1 MPQSQRSQKLGELE
15 VLIESGLSC
24 REIAT
29 RLGVSAATAIR
40 WTKSAGRTTRLSG
53 RLSEE
58 RRGAIFA
65 AARDGASASE
75 VAARFGV
82 CLETARRY
90 TGEPRRDRQGLRE
103 QLLAEV
109 AGGLSRRAAAAK
121 LGVSAATAVRW
132 ARKVG
137 EGARPAKATRM
148 RRERPLPIDEAREEK
163 RARLLSAIASGLS
176 RRKAAEL
183 VGLPIAT
190 GIRWAQEARRNQPA
204 PQEPKD

>member
-15 VLIESGLSC
+15 ALIESGLSC

-40 WTKSAGRTTRLSG
+40 WTKRAGLTSRRSG
-53 RLSEE
+53 RLSPE
-58 RRGAIFA
+58 RRAAIFA

-75 VAARFGV
+75 VAARFSV

-90 TGEPRRDRQGLRE
+90 TGEPRRDRRAMRE
-103 QLLAEV
+103 QLLSEV
-109 AGGLSRRAAAAK
+109 AGGLSRRAAAEK
-121 LGVSAATAVRW
+121 FGVSVATAVRW
-132 ARKVG
+132 ASKAG
-137 EGARPAKATRM
+137 ESARPAKATRM
-148 RRERPLPIDEAREEK
+148 PRERPSLIDDAREDK
-163 RARLLSAIASGLS
+163 RARLLSAVASGLS

-190 GIRWAQEARRNQPA
+190 GIRWAREAQRNQSV